1 MNYQEALAADLKIRL
16 QRVQN
21 AIQANGN
28 DACVLATG
36 VNIFYITG
44 RVYNGYCFIP
54 AEGKPIHFVKRPQDI
69 DFENTIFI
77 RKPEQIIEELE
88 KRNIALP
95 QNVLLESDILPYSEY
110 MRIANTLQAPK
121 FGNASVFM
129 RQIRSV
135 KTEFE
140 LTQIR
145 KCARS
150 HEAVYKQIPSVFR
163 RGMTDIELQIEIERL
178 MRLHGSLGIFRSY
191 GMNMDIYMGSL
202 LTGENA
208 EAPSPFDYALGGQGA
223 NPILPLG
230 ASGNKIEEGQ
240 AIMVDMAGNYTPWMT
255 DMTRVFSVGKT
266 SELAYK
272 AHEVSRDIHTK
283 LESIIKP
290 GITCGELYNTAMD
303 IVKRN
308 DLEAYFMGTK
318 LQAKFIG
325 HGVGLEI
332 NEPPVLTPRSKEILE
347 PNIVFALEPKF
358 VIPEIGAVG
367 NENTLLVTETGVEKI
382 TIFEENIIEL

>member
-1 MNYQEALAADLKIRL
+1 MNYQEALNADLKIR
-16 QRVQN
+16 
-21 AIQANGN
+21 IQCIQHAMQAKGN
-28 DACVLATG
+28 DACVLATS
-36 VNIFYITG
+36 VNIFYVTG
-44 RVYNGYCFIP
+44 CVYNGYCYIP

-69 DFENTIFI
+69 NFENTIFI
-77 RKPEQIIEELE
+77 RKPEQIAEELE
-88 KRNIALP
+88 KRNISLP
-95 QNVLLESDILPYSEY
+95 KNVLLESDILPYSEY
-110 MRIANTLQAPK
+110 IRIANTLKIENAA
-121 FGNASVFM
+121 NASVFM

-140 LTQIR
+140 LVQVR

-150 HEAVYKQIPSVFR
+150 HEAVYKQIPSVFH

-208 EAPSPFDYALGGQGA
+208 EAASPFDYALGGHGS
-223 NPILPLG
+223 NPVLPLG
-230 ASGNKIEEGQ
+230 ASGVKIEEGQ
-240 AIMVDMAGNYTPWMT
+240 CIMVDMAGNYTPWMT
-255 DMTRVFSVGKT
+255 DMTRVFSMGKT

-272 AHEVSRDIHTK
+272 AHEVSREIHAK
-283 LESIIKP
+283 IESIVKP
-290 GITCGELYNTAMD
+290 GTACADLYNIAMD
-303 IVKRN
+303 IVKNN
-308 DLEAYFMGTK
+308 DLEAYFMGTVQ
-318 LQAKFIG
+318 QAKFIG

-332 NEPPVLTPRSKEILE
+332 NEPPVLTPRSKEVLE

-358 VIPEIGAVG
+358 VIPQVGAVG

-382 TIFEENIIEL
+382 TVFEENIIEL